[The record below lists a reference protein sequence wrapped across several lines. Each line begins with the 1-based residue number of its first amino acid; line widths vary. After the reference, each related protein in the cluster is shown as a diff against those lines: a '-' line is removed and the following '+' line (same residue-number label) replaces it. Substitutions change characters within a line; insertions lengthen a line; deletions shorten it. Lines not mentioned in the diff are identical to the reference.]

1 MKQFDYDYQLIDTP
15 EGLDEICVQ
24 LNAEEWIGIDT
35 EFISEKRYEP
45 LLCLIQIITK
55 SGLFLIDTLS
65 IDDLMPFVK
74 VLQNPNVLKITH
86 SGENDYRLF
95 YQRYHITPT
104 NLFDTQIAYGLIS
117 TDYPISLQ
125 RLVQQEANVQIPKG
139 QTVTDWNSRP
149 LSARQIR
156 YALTDIYYLPLI
168 WKNLHRQLKN
178 LDRLLWA
185 EEEFKTWENP
195 SFFEIDLID
204 KTINHSVFKILSDQR
219 KCFLLRLY
227 KWRQEEARKK
237 NLPVDA
243 IVPEKIL
250 SVLAIHMHADK
261 KAVFGQ
267 RHLPKKFL
275 NDSWDDLIDL
285 FQAGLTEDEVDF
297 LRNIPEEKPI
307 DEKYHT
313 TLELVY
319 WLIKYKCQQTSVA
332 QGLLLRGNAL
342 GKLKKSSFPINQ
354 TLNQGWRKELLGDML
369 LHWLNNPKDIKVD
382 WDDNRLA
389 IKSTSEPGQ

>member
-1 MKQFDYDYQLIDTP
+1 M
-15 EGLDEICVQ
+15 
-24 LNAEEWIGIDT
+24 
-35 EFISEKRYEP
+35 
-45 LLCLIQIITK
+45 
-55 SGLFLIDTLS
+55 
-65 IDDLMPFVK
+65 
-74 VLQNPNVLKITH
+74 
-86 SGENDYRLF
+86 
-95 YQRYHITPT
+95 
-104 NLFDTQIAYGLIS
+104 
-117 TDYPISLQ
+117 
-125 RLVQQEANVQIPKG
+125 
-139 QTVTDWNSRP
+139 
-149 LSARQIR
+149 
-156 YALTDIYYLPLI
+156 
-168 WKNLHRQLKN
+168 
-178 LDRLLWA
+178 LWA

-285 FQAGLTEDEVDF
+285 FQAALTEDEVDF

-342 GKLKKSSFPINQ
+342 GKLNKSSFPINQ